1 MEGKRSRGRP
11 REGKSDDLVVL
22 LYGDTKTR
30 AERGQTSALLN
41 CNSTI

>member
-11 REGKSDDLVVL
+11 RAGKSDDLVVL
-22 LYGDTKTR
+22 SYGDTKTR
-30 AERGQTSALLN
+30 AERGQISALLN